1 MHNTVKIADSEVCDK
16 LLVSADQCT
25 WLKISHFGLSVAIS
39 RLNGRAPFSLSRF
52 KVPVHPGLMIR
63 DEP

>member
-1 MHNTVKIADSEVCDK
+1 MIK
-16 LLVSADQCT
+16 L
-25 WLKISHFGLSVAIS
+25 
-39 RLNGRAPFSLSRF
+39 RLNAKLFACELWVKRVGTFGYKAPFSLSRF

>member
-1 MHNTVKIADSEVCDK
+1 MKYSDLGHAFTRNMKISKSYNMGCPPVRGDK
-16 LLVSADQCT
+16 L
-25 WLKISHFGLSVAIS
+25 
-39 RLNGRAPFSLSRF
+39 SLSRF